1 VSEAGERG
9 RLLEAVVE
17 RVPTGRRVRVGVDGR
32 GGAGKT
38 VFGDELA
45 AALSARGRAVVRAS
59 VDGFHRPRAERYRR
73 GRHSPVGY
81 WLDAYD
87 YGRLAGA
94 LLDPFARG
102 GSVRTAVHDVRT
114 DAALDLPPTPV
125 GADDVLIVDGVFVH
139 RDELIPYWGFS
150 VYLYVDLAVSLQR
163 MSARDALSVETT
175 RRYTGAHRIYLAACD
190 PLRRAGIVVDN
201 TDLGAPRVIK
211 PAG

>member
-1 VSEAGERG
+1 MSEAGERG

-102 GSVRTAVHDVRT
+102 RCAPPCTTCA
-114 DAALDLPPTPV
+114 PTPPSTSRRRRW
-125 GADDVLIVDGVFVH
+125 A
-139 RDELIPYWGFS
+139 P
-150 VYLYVDLAVSLQR
+150 
-163 MSARDALSVETT
+163 TT
-175 RRYTGAHRIYLAACD
+175 C
-190 PLRRAGIVVDN
+190 
-201 TDLGAPRVIK
+201 
-211 PAG
+211 